1 MKKMNK
7 FSQILAKFKYNK
19 FNPSVNEWRNSIYS
33 FNKYYVNTYLHEK
46 LVTILLNSYFNLTQF
61 KVYNKFYSL
70 KRIIVGQPDIKHN
83 TNSIILN
90 IYIFNKEKLFYL
102 KKLLKLNKIIKKKV
116 IRSSISSLYEK
127 INIISRGKKMYKKR
141 DKKRIQF
148 NSQQILS
155 VENYILKQKT
165 LEKVSTK
172 QTLNVKQNKILF
184 MDNKNLEKITTKW
197 VNNPEKLYSI
207 YNYYNNEYSNNNI
220 KYLYKG
226 IIVNIRERVYI
237 VYLYQKYLSKLYFNT
252 FKFNI
257 LNLSTLSKILYNI
270 YNKKVIINIIN
281 IKYLHMDNG
290 VFIDAIVRKLRDRNK
305 RVLKVLRRAITLSK
319 IPTIT
324 PILLINAKKW
334 IQETLEFNS
343 KNIIYKNIMNESPK
357 SIKKNIFHYIKN
369 MHIIGIRLEGKGRLT
384 RRLTASRSIFKLT
397 YIGTMKNIFSSNQGY
412 SSMLSKGFEK
422 SNIDYINVNSYNRN
436 GSFGIKSYH
445 NTF

>member
-1 MKKMNK
+1 MNK

-33 FNKYYVNTYLHEK
+33 FNKYYMNTYLHEK
-46 LVTILLNSYFNLTQF
+46 LVNILLNSYFNLTQF
-61 KVYNKFYSL
+61 KVYNKFFSL

-83 TNSIILN
+83 THSIIFN

-127 INIISRGKKMYKKR
+127 I

-172 QTLNVKQNKILF
+172 QTINVNKNKILF
-184 MDNKNLEKITTKW
+184 IHNKNLEKITTKW
-197 VNNPEKLYSI
+197 INNQEKLYSI
-207 YNYYNNEYSNNNI
+207 YNYYNSEYSNNNI

-226 IIVNIRERVYI
+226 IIANITERVYI

-257 LNLSTLSKILYNI
+257 INLSNLSKILYNI

-324 PILLINAKKW
+324 PILLINANKW
-334 IQETLEFNS
+334 VQETFEVNY

-436 GSFGIKSYH
+436 GSFGIKSYN